1 MQDNF
6 SIRNWKNTVLHE
18 DAFNE
23 GVGEVDVY
31 GYRTQHFDMCPAAT
45 TLFKNII
52 AGQYTDGVP
61 SAKEEASVIAMAK
74 LHDALFN
81 MEKKAL
87 GYGEVDKSYLDQAE
101 RLENEI
107 YRQAQLLDLE
117 DEVKMYIPG
126 HIDKIANV
134 VVNPRDLKENPQKDL
149 DDLFNIILKYTKDPD
164 DAEIELDGYTSQGF
178 NGFSD
183 ALAANLQRDMDFQS
197 WVQRTHDEEIL
208 DREIGEQDELEDDD
222 IELEIPGETPTV
234 DKKLQA
240 KASRQD
246 VKIKAYKEITAK
258 MKDALEKFKSAE
270 GDAKEVAKEELKA
283 LTPEFQA
290 AKKEYEKLKSV
301 KL

>member
-23 GVGEVDVY
+23 GTGEVDVY

-45 TLFKNII
+45 TLFKDII

-107 YRQAQLLDLE
+107 YMQARNLDLE
-117 DEVKMYIPG
+117 DEVKVYIPG

-134 VVNPRDLKENPQKDL
+134 VVNPADV
-149 DDLFNIILKYTKDPD
+149 
-164 DAEIELDGYTSQGF
+164 S
-178 NGFSD
+178 
-183 ALAANLQRDMDFQS
+183 
-197 WVQRTHDEEIL
+197 
-208 DREIGEQDELEDDD
+208 EQDELEADD
-222 IELEIPGETPTV
+222 IELEIPGDESTATV
-234 DKKLQA
+234 DKTVQA
-240 KASRQD
+240 KASKQD
-246 VKIKAYKEITAK
+246 KIIQDFKRLQDQMKTHLELYKTSEAEENKKTALQ
-258 MKDALEKFKSAE
+258 M
-270 GDAKEVAKEELKA
+270 LKN

-290 AKKEYEKLKSV
+290 AKKAYEKLKGV

>member
-6 SIRNWKNTVLHE
+6 SIRKWNNTVLHE

-23 GVGEVDVY
+23 GTGEVNVY
-31 GYRTQHFDMCPAAT
+31 GYQTQHFDICPGAV
-45 TLFKNII
+45 TLFKNIK
-52 AGQYTDGVP
+52 AGEYTDGVP

-107 YRQAQLLDLE
+107 YMQAKNLNLE
-117 DEVKMYIPG
+117 DEVKAYIPG
-126 HIDKIANV
+126 HIDRIANV
-134 VVNPRDLKENPQKDL
+134 VVNPKDL
-149 DDLFNIILKYTKDPD
+149 
-164 DAEIELDGYTSQGF
+164 AEE
-178 NGFSD
+178 
-183 ALAANLQRDMDFQS
+183 
-197 WVQRTHDEEIL
+197 
-208 DREIGEQDELEDDD
+208 DD

-234 DKKLQA
+234 DKTVQA
-240 KASRQD
+240 KASKQD
-246 VKIKAYKEITAK
+246 KIIKDFQRLQDQMKTHLELYKTSESPANKETAK
-258 MKDALEKFKSAE
+258 NM
-270 GDAKEVAKEELKA
+270 LKK

-290 AKKEYEKLKSV
+290 AKQAYEKLKGV

>member
-6 SIRNWKNTVLHE
+6 SIRSWNNTVLHE

-23 GVGEVDVY
+23 GTGEINVY
-31 GYRTQHFDMCPAAT
+31 GYQTQHFDMCPGAV
-45 TLFKNII
+45 TLFKNIKT
-52 AGQYTDGVP
+52 GEYTDGVP

-107 YRQAQLLDLE
+107 YMQARNLDLE
-117 DEVKMYIPG
+117 DEVKAYIPG
-126 HIDKIANV
+126 HIDRIANV
-134 VVNPRDLKENPQKDL
+134 VVNPKDL
-149 DDLFNIILKYTKDPD
+149 
-164 DAEIELDGYTSQGF
+164 AEE
-178 NGFSD
+178 
-183 ALAANLQRDMDFQS
+183 
-197 WVQRTHDEEIL
+197 
-208 DREIGEQDELEDDD
+208 DD
-222 IELEIPGETPTV
+222 IELEIPGEESNAPV
-234 DKKLQA
+234 GDKKLQA

-246 VKIKAYKEITAK
+246 AKIQAYKDITAK
-258 MKDALEKFKSAE
+258 MKAALEKFKAAE
-270 GDAKEVAKEELKA
+270 GDAKEAAKEELKA

-290 AKKEYEKLKSV
+290 AKKEYEKLKSI

>member
-23 GVGEVDVY
+23 GTGEVDVY

-45 TLFKNII
+45 TLFKNIM

-61 SAKEEASVIAMAK
+61 SAREEASVIAMAK

-107 YRQAQLLDLE
+107 YMQARNLDLE
-117 DEVKMYIPG
+117 DEVKAYIPG
-126 HIDKIANV
+126 HIDRIANV
-134 VVNPRDLKENPQKDL
+134 VVNPADV
-149 DDLFNIILKYTKDPD
+149 
-164 DAEIELDGYTSQGF
+164 S
-178 NGFSD
+178 
-183 ALAANLQRDMDFQS
+183 
-197 WVQRTHDEEIL
+197 
-208 DREIGEQDELEDDD
+208 EQDELEADD
-222 IELEIPGETPTV
+222 IELEIPGDESTATV
-234 DKKLQA
+234 DKTVQA
-240 KASRQD
+240 KATKQD
-246 VKIKAYKEITAK
+246 QVIQAYKDITAK
-258 MKDALEKFKSAE
+258 MKDTLEKYKAAE
-270 GDAKEVAKEELKA
+270 GDDKEAAKEELKT

-290 AKKEYEKLKSV
+290 AKKAYEKLKGV

>member
-45 TLFKNII
+45 TLFKNIM

-61 SAKEEASVIAMAK
+61 SAMEEASVIAMAK

-107 YRQAQLLDLE
+107 YMQARNLDLE

-134 VVNPRDLKENPQKDL
+134 VVNPADV
-149 DDLFNIILKYTKDPD
+149 
-164 DAEIELDGYTSQGF
+164 S
-178 NGFSD
+178 
-183 ALAANLQRDMDFQS
+183 
-197 WVQRTHDEEIL
+197 
-208 DREIGEQDELEDDD
+208 EQDELEDDD
-222 IELEIPGETPTV
+222 IELEIPGDESTATV
-234 DKKLQA
+234 DKTVQA
-240 KASRQD
+240 KATKQD
-246 VKIKAYKEITAK
+246 QVIQAYKDITAK
-258 MKDALEKFKSAE
+258 MKDALEKFKAAE
-270 GDAKEVAKEELKA
+270 GDAKEAAKEELKA

-290 AKKEYEKLKSV
+290 AKKEYEKLKSI

>member
-107 YRQAQLLDLE
+107 YMQARNLDLE
-117 DEVKMYIPG
+117 DEVKAYIPG
-126 HIDKIANV
+126 HIDRIANV
-134 VVNPRDLKENPQKDL
+134 VVNPKDL
-149 DDLFNIILKYTKDPD
+149 
-164 DAEIELDGYTSQGF
+164 AEE
-178 NGFSD
+178 
-183 ALAANLQRDMDFQS
+183 
-197 WVQRTHDEEIL
+197 
-208 DREIGEQDELEDDD
+208 DD
-222 IELEIPGETPTV
+222 IELEIPGEESNAPV
-234 DKKLQA
+234 GDKKLQA

-246 VKIKAYKEITAK
+246 AKIQAYKDITAK
-258 MKDALEKFKSAE
+258 MKAALEKFKAAE
-270 GDAKEVAKEELKA
+270 GDAKEAAKEELKA

>member
-23 GVGEVDVY
+23 GAGEVDVY

-45 TLFKNII
+45 TLFKNIM

-61 SAKEEASVIAMAK
+61 SAREEASVIAMAK

-87 GYGEVDKSYLDQAE
+87 GYGEVDRSYLTQAE
-101 RLENEI
+101 RLEDEI

-134 VVNPRDLKENPQKDL
+134 VVNPRDL
-149 DDLFNIILKYTKDPD
+149 
-164 DAEIELDGYTSQGF
+164 AEE
-178 NGFSD
+178 
-183 ALAANLQRDMDFQS
+183 
-197 WVQRTHDEEIL
+197 
-208 DREIGEQDELEDDD
+208 DD
-222 IELEIPGETPTV
+222 IELEIPGDESTATV
-234 DKKLQA
+234 DKTVQA
-240 KASRQD
+240 KATKQD
-246 VKIKAYKEITAK
+246 KIIQDFKRIQDQMKTHLELYKTSESEENKKTALQ
-258 MKDALEKFKSAE
+258 M
-270 GDAKEVAKEELKA
+270 LKN

-290 AKKEYEKLKSV
+290 AKKAYEKLKGV

>member
-23 GVGEVDVY
+23 GTGEVDVY

-45 TLFKNII
+45 TLFKNIM

-61 SAKEEASVIAMAK
+61 SAREEASVIAMAK

-87 GYGEVDKSYLDQAE
+87 GYGEVDRSYLTQAE

-107 YRQAQLLDLE
+107 YAQARLLDLE

-134 VVNPRDLKENPQKDL
+134 VVNPRDVSEQ
-149 DDLFNIILKYTKDPD
+149 DDL
-164 DAEIELDGYTSQGF
+164 E
-178 NGFSD
+178 
-183 ALAANLQRDMDFQS
+183 
-197 WVQRTHDEEIL
+197 V
-208 DREIGEQDELEDDD
+208 DD

-234 DKKLQA
+234 DKTVQA
-240 KASRQD
+240 KASKQD
-246 VKIKAYKEITAK
+246 KIIKDYQRLKDLMQTELDMYKSFESPENK
-258 MKDALEKFKSAE
+258 EL
-270 GDAKEVAKEELKA
+270 AKERLKK

-290 AKKEYEKLKSV
+290 AKKAYEKLKGV
-301 KL
+301 KI

>member
-23 GVGEVDVY
+23 GTGEVDVY

-45 TLFKNII
+45 TLFKNIM

-61 SAKEEASVIAMAK
+61 SAREEASVIAMAK

-107 YRQAQLLDLE
+107 YMQARNLDLE

-134 VVNPRDLKENPQKDL
+134 VVNPADV
-149 DDLFNIILKYTKDPD
+149 
-164 DAEIELDGYTSQGF
+164 S
-178 NGFSD
+178 
-183 ALAANLQRDMDFQS
+183 
-197 WVQRTHDEEIL
+197 
-208 DREIGEQDELEDDD
+208 EQDELEDDD
-222 IELEIPGETPTV
+222 IELEIPGDESTATV
-234 DKKLQA
+234 DKTVQA
-240 KASRQD
+240 KATKQD
-246 VKIKAYKEITAK
+246 QVIQAYKDITAK
-258 MKDALEKFKSAE
+258 MKDALEKFKAAE
-270 GDAKEVAKEELKA
+270 GDAKEAAKEELKA

>member
-6 SIRNWKNTVLHE
+6 SIRNWKNTILHE

-23 GVGEVDVY
+23 GTGEINVY
-31 GYRTQHFDMCPAAT
+31 GYQTQHFDMCPGAV
-45 TLFKNII
+45 TLFKNIK
-52 AGQYTDGVP
+52 AGEYTDGVP

-87 GYGEVDKSYLDQAE
+87 GYGEVDKSYLDQAQ

-107 YRQAQLLDLE
+107 YMQARNLDLE
-117 DEVKMYIPG
+117 DEVKAYIPG

-134 VVNPRDLKENPQKDL
+134 VVNPRDL
-149 DDLFNIILKYTKDPD
+149 
-164 DAEIELDGYTSQGF
+164 AEE
-178 NGFSD
+178 
-183 ALAANLQRDMDFQS
+183 
-197 WVQRTHDEEIL
+197 
-208 DREIGEQDELEDDD
+208 DD

-234 DKKLQA
+234 DKTVQA
-240 KASRQD
+240 KASKQD
-246 VKIKAYKEITAK
+246 KVIKAFQDAQAK
-258 MKDALEKFKSAE
+258 MKSALEKYKSSE
-270 GDAKEVAKEELKA
+270 GDAKDATKEELKT

-290 AKKEYEKLKSV
+290 AKQAYEKLKGV

>member
-23 GVGEVDVY
+23 GTGEVDVY

-45 TLFKNII
+45 TLFKNIM

-61 SAKEEASVIAMAK
+61 SAREEASVIAMAK

-87 GYGEVDKSYLDQAE
+87 GYGEVDKSYLDQAQ

-107 YRQAQLLDLE
+107 YMQARNLDLE

-126 HIDKIANV
+126 HIDRIANV
-134 VVNPRDLKENPQKDL
+134 VVNPADV
-149 DDLFNIILKYTKDPD
+149 
-164 DAEIELDGYTSQGF
+164 S
-178 NGFSD
+178 
-183 ALAANLQRDMDFQS
+183 
-197 WVQRTHDEEIL
+197 
-208 DREIGEQDELEDDD
+208 EQDELEADD
-222 IELEIPGETPTV
+222 IELEIPGDESTATV
-234 DKKLQA
+234 DKTVQA
-240 KASRQD
+240 KATKQD
-246 VKIKAYKEITAK
+246 QVIQAYKDITAK
-258 MKDALEKFKSAE
+258 MKDTLEKYKAAE
-270 GDAKEVAKEELKA
+270 GDDKEAAKEELKT

-290 AKKEYEKLKSV
+290 AKKAYEKLKGV

>member
-23 GVGEVDVY
+23 GAGEVDVY

-45 TLFKNII
+45 TLFKNIM

-61 SAKEEASVIAMAK
+61 SAMEEASVIAMAK

-107 YRQAQLLDLE
+107 YMQARNLDLE

-134 VVNPRDLKENPQKDL
+134 VVNPADV
-149 DDLFNIILKYTKDPD
+149 
-164 DAEIELDGYTSQGF
+164 S
-178 NGFSD
+178 
-183 ALAANLQRDMDFQS
+183 
-197 WVQRTHDEEIL
+197 
-208 DREIGEQDELEDDD
+208 EQDELEDDD
-222 IELEIPGETPTV
+222 IELEIPGDESTATV
-234 DKKLQA
+234 DKTVQA
-240 KASRQD
+240 KATKQD
-246 VKIKAYKEITAK
+246 QVIQAYKDITAK
-258 MKDALEKFKSAE
+258 MKAALEKFKAAE
-270 GDAKEVAKEELKA
+270 GDAKEAAKEELKA

>member
-23 GVGEVDVY
+23 GTGEVDVY

-45 TLFKNII
+45 TLFKDII

-87 GYGEVDKSYLDQAE
+87 GYGEVDKSYLDQAQ

-107 YRQAQLLDLE
+107 YMQARNLDLE
-117 DEVKMYIPG
+117 DEVKAYIPG
-126 HIDKIANV
+126 HIDRIANV
-134 VVNPRDLKENPQKDL
+134 VVNPADV
-149 DDLFNIILKYTKDPD
+149 
-164 DAEIELDGYTSQGF
+164 S
-178 NGFSD
+178 
-183 ALAANLQRDMDFQS
+183 
-197 WVQRTHDEEIL
+197 
-208 DREIGEQDELEDDD
+208 EQDELEADD

-234 DKKLQA
+234 DKTVQA

-246 VKIKAYKEITAK
+246 KVIQDFKRLQDQMKTHLELYKTSESEENKKTALK
-258 MKDALEKFKSAE
+258 M
-270 GDAKEVAKEELKA
+270 LKN

-290 AKKEYEKLKSV
+290 AKKKYEKLKGV